1 MQKVAPSV
9 PMTGTYQVA
18 AAKDVLISRAAIWH
32 NAHMIEAAKDASMGT
47 ILRMDDATLVMHA
60 WQGARLAI
68 VVLNARN
75 VLMIGW
81 LSINLMVSVRAQSVS
96 I

>member
-1 MQKVAPSV
+1 
-9 PMTGTYQVA
+9 
-18 AAKDVLISRAAIWH
+18 
-32 NAHMIEAAKDASMGT
+32 MIEAAKDASMGT

-68 VVLNARN
+68 VVLNVRN

>member
-1 MQKVAPSV
+1 
-9 PMTGTYQVA
+9 
-18 AAKDVLISRAAIWH
+18 
-32 NAHMIEAAKDASMGT
+32 MIEAARDASMGT
-47 ILRMDDATLVMHA
+47 ILRMDDATLVMRA
-60 WQGARLAI
+60 WQDARLAI
-68 VVLNARN
+68 VVLNVRN